1 MIEMDSEEVF
11 YRYKYL
17 PFNEGSLKVIT
28 EGTVKFT
35 CPLEFNDPFDCQPVY
50 HIDKHV
56 YDKGYFKWIDE
67 KLSMHLPPAKRMQ
80 EKNKKYEVL
89 KSLVMSGAFH
99 TKVLKT
105 MGVLSLSRACN
116 DILMWSHYAENH
128 KGFVVGFHYR
138 DFDSSSYDAG
148 IANILPHGIEYKK
161 DRPVF
166 NFSKPNSIMDC
177 LLVKS
182 KQWEYE
188 QEMRAFTTDEG
199 PGIHKYDKQNRLYSV
214 IAGAKMD
221 PKELQTLKNA
231 VIKASDEL
239 GREIKFKQA
248 KLSDKSF
255 SIDIHDVKLKKK

>member
-1 MIEMDSEEVF
+1 MIEVDSEEVF

-35 CPLEFNDPFDCQPVY
+35 CPLEFNDPFDCQPVAY
-50 HIDKHV
+50 IDKQV
-56 YDKGYFKWIDE
+56 RKKDYFKWFE
-67 KLSMHLPPAKRMQ
+67 SQMAHLSPAKRVQ
-80 EKNKKYEVL
+80 EINRLYRRLSNGVL
-89 KSLVMSGAFH
+89 SGDM
-99 TKVLKT
+99 LNLNLRT
-105 MGVLSLSRACN
+105 MGVLSLSRTCN
-116 DILMWSHYAENH
+116 DILMWSHYAEHH
-128 KGFVVGFHYR
+128 KGFVVGFHYK
-138 DFDSSSYDAG
+138 DFDSPSYDKG
-148 IANILPHGIEYKK
+148 IAHILPHKVDYKE

-166 NFSKPNSIMDC
+166 NFAKSHEFINC
-177 LLVKS
+177 LLVKNP
-182 KQWEYE
+182 QWEYE
-188 QEMRAFTTDEG
+188 QEERAFTFNQG

-221 PKELQTLKNA
+221 PKELQTLKNT

-255 SIDIHDVKLKKK
+255 SIDINDVKLKKK

>member
-1 MIEMDSEEVF
+1 MIEVDSEDVF

-35 CPLEFNDPFDCQPVY
+35 CPLEFNDPFDCQPVAY
-50 HIDKHV
+50 IDETVRQKN
-56 YDKGYFKWIDE
+56 YFKAIE
-67 KLSMHLPPAKRMQ
+67 RLKGKQTPAQKIKERGRNFAIL
-80 EKNKKYEVL
+80 KNGV
-89 KSLVMSGAFH
+89 KSGEMLRQN
-99 TKVLKT
+99 LQT
-105 MGVLSLSRACN
+105 MGVLSLSRTCN

-128 KGFVVGFHYR
+128 KGFVVGFHYK
-138 DFDSSSYDAG
+138 DFDSPSYDKG
-148 IANILPHGIEYKK
+148 ISHILPHKVDYKE

-166 NFSKPNSIMDC
+166 NFAKSHEFINC

-182 KQWEYE
+182 PQWEYE
-188 QEMRAFTTDEG
+188 QEERAFTFNQG

-221 PKELQTLKNA
+221 PKELQTLKNT

-255 SIDIHDVKLKKK
+255 SIDINDVKLKKK